1 MRSHSDF
8 SCGKAVFSSCPLLPL
23 AKIPM
28 QFCGLQDCLATVPP
42 PVVGLSGLEPP
53 TSRLSG
59 VRSNRLSY
67 KPILFRTLSVFL
79 RGSAFNLS
87 QPISSRMKSAI
98 HGNCFPLSRPIQ
110 FVSRSFFTAGRAAHF
125 RVLVEINGIEP
136 LTSCLQSRRS
146 PS

>member
-1 MRSHSDF
+1 MIFLIVAFNICFYFFIQF
-8 SCGKAVFSSCPLLPL
+8 SMYNLHLSVL
-23 AKIPM
+23 
-28 QFCGLQDCLATVPP
+28 
-42 PVVGLSGLEPP
+42 VGLSGLEPP